1 MLPACLA
8 GTFPTLQVRIF
19 LHHIGV
25 KIVLPLR
32 QVCPVADNLLC
43 TQAVVLCQRNK
54 GQMQVGRFF
63 VHVYHRRHDI
73 FLSYPSNEEVR
84 RPLEER
90 LYLLWGFP
98 LEKLRAGGYQR
109 IDKPCA
115 VFPCPASGLLDT
127 ALNEVVIASLRLDD
141 MEIVFAPAC
150 VNVGVTG
157 VLFFL
162 SFVMGFQ
169 RPCRV
174 ALVLL
179 KPQNCVL
186 CHSAPFPIPFLS
198 GVFHRENPA
207 GIISDTIGMEWI

>member
-1 MLPACLA
+1 
-8 GTFPTLQVRIF
+8 
-19 LHHIGV
+19 
-25 KIVLPLR
+25 
-32 QVCPVADNLLC
+32 
-43 TQAVVLCQRNK
+43 
-54 GQMQVGRFF
+54 MQVGRFL

-73 FLSYPSNEEVR
+73 FPPYPVNEEVR
-84 RPLEER
+84 RPLEKF

-98 LEKLRAGGYQR
+98 FEKLRAGGYQR

-115 VFPCPASGLLDT
+115 VFPRPASSLLNP

-141 MEIVFAPAC
+141 MEVVFTPAC
-150 VNVGVTG
+150 VNVGVAG

-207 GIISDTIGMEWI
+207 EISSDRIGMDRI